1 MNILFLNAILFTPEK
16 GVIPK
21 MKSIKDT
28 MIYNM
33 CLGAKKLGHHV
44 TLVAS
49 ADYKPIETEEYDV
62 EVLFF
67 KSNFRKI
74 FKPSS
79 LPFSL
84 ELKHFLKRNHT
95 KYDLVVSGGVF
106 TFQSL
111 MAAQICPLKTVL
123 WQEQTEHQQKLFK
136 LPSKVWFNVVVPVCM
151 SNIKVVV
158 PRSFAAYRFTKQY
171 LKQTSSIIVDHG
183 INVDKFIQSDKKKRQ
198 IISSSQLVYRKN
210 VDGIIEKFYHL
221 HNIPGYED
229 IRLVIAGRGEEENN
243 LKLLVKKLQLEESVK
258 FVGFLSQA
266 KLNEYI
272 RSSMAFLVNTR
283 KDLNMVS
290 IPESI
295 VSGTPILTNWQ
306 PASAEYIDKERLGIA
321 KDNWSVEEL
330 KEIIDNNVMFVNN
343 CISYRRNLTA
353 ENSVQMLIDIFNH
366 AK

>member
-44 TLVAS
+44 TLAAS
-49 ADYKPIETEEYDV
+49 ANYKPIEKEEYDV

-67 KSNFRKI
+67 KSNFTKI

-79 LPFSL
+79 LPYSI
-84 ELKHFLKRNHT
+84 ELKHFLKRNHA
-95 KYDLVVSGGVF
+95 KYDIVISGGVF

-136 LPSKVWFNVVVPVCM
+136 IPSKIWFNLVVPICM
-151 SNIKVVV
+151 KKVKSVV

-171 LKQTSSIIVDHG
+171 MKQTSSTIVDHG
-183 INVDKFIQSDKKKRQ
+183 INVDKFVLSDKKKRQ

-221 HNIPGYED
+221 HNLLGYED
-229 IRLVIAGRGEEENN
+229 IRLIIAGRGEEENN
-243 LKLLVKKLQLEESVK
+243 LKQLVKKLQLEESVE

-272 RSSMAFLVNTR
+272 RSSMALLVNTR

-306 PASAEYIDKERLGIA
+306 PASAEYIDKNHLGIA
-321 KDNWSVEEL
+321 KNEWGVEEL
-330 KEIIDNNVMFVNN
+330 KEIIDNSAFYVGN
-343 CISYRRNLTA
+343 CIKYRTNLTT
-353 ENSVQMLIDIFNH
+353 EKSVQMLIDIFNH

>member
-16 GVIPK
+16 GVIPQ

-44 TLVAS
+44 TLAAS
-49 ADYKPIETEEYDV
+49 EDYEPMEKEEYDI

-67 KSNFRKI
+67 KSNYTKI

-79 LPFSL
+79 LPYSI
-84 ELKHFLKRNHT
+84 ELRHFIKQNHA
-95 KYDLVVSGGVF
+95 KFDIVISGGVF

-111 MAAQICPLKTVL
+111 MAAQICPFKTVL
-123 WQEQTEHQQKLFK
+123 WQEQTEHQQKFFK
-136 LPSKVWFNVVVPVCM
+136 MPSKIWFNVVVPICM
-151 SNIKVVV
+151 KKVRSVV

-171 LKQTSSIIVDHG
+171 LKQTSSTIVDHG
-183 INVDKFIQSDKKKRQ
+183 INIDKFVMSNKKKRQ

-210 VDGIIEKFYHL
+210 VDGIIEKFYQL
-221 HNIPGYED
+221 HNLLGYED
-229 IRLVIAGRGEEENN
+229 IRLIVAGRGEEENN
-243 LKLLVKKLQLEESVK
+243 LKLLVKKLQLEDSVE
-258 FVGFLSQA
+258 FVGFLPQT

-306 PASAEYIDKERLGIA
+306 PASAEYIDKNHLGIA
-321 KDNWSVEEL
+321 KNEWGVEEL
-330 KEIIDNNVMFVNN
+330 KEIIDNNAFYVDN
-343 CISYRRNLTA
+343 CIKYRANLTT
-353 ENSVQMLIDIFNH
+353 EKSVQILIDIFNH

>member
-49 ADYKPIETEEYDV
+49 ADYKPIEKEEYDV

-84 ELKHFLKRNHT
+84 ELKHFLKQNHT

-111 MAAQICPLKTVL
+111 MAAQICPLKTIL

-136 LPSKVWFNVVVPVCM
+136 IPSKIWFNVVVPVCM

-183 INVDKFIQSDKKKRQ
+183 INVDK
-198 IISSSQLVYRKN
+198 
-210 VDGIIEKFYHL
+210 
-221 HNIPGYED
+221 P
-229 IRLVIAGRGEEENN
+229 
-243 LKLLVKKLQLEESVK
+243 
-258 FVGFLSQA
+258 
-266 KLNEYI
+266 
-272 RSSMAFLVNTR
+272 
-283 KDLNMVS
+283 
-290 IPESI
+290 
-295 VSGTPILTNWQ
+295 
-306 PASAEYIDKERLGIA
+306 
-321 KDNWSVEEL
+321 
-330 KEIIDNNVMFVNN
+330 
-343 CISYRRNLTA
+343 
-353 ENSVQMLIDIFNH
+353 
-366 AK
+366 